1 MYRVDI
7 RQWFLFRRYLV
18 QNTLLKIKPKP
29 MDKYFSIQGFISDE
43 RIEKKKIL
51 WPWALRGVV
60 TIFRDC
66 DLWSPSF
73 NWPPGVYRMLWVCH
87 TCRDLGTNYL
97 QLFGALT
104 YNRKSLLGLAFADTA
119 LESMEKS
126 GFSFEVLIVKDLQTV
141 KYTKI

>member
-1 MYRVDI
+1 M
-7 RQWFLFRRYLV
+7 
-18 QNTLLKIKPKP
+18 
-29 MDKYFSIQGFISDE
+29 
-43 RIEKKKIL
+43 
-51 WPWALRGVV
+51 

-73 NWPPGVYRMLWVCH
+73 NWPPGVCRMLRVCH

-104 YNRKSLLGLAFADTA
+104 YNRKGLLGLAFADTA

-126 GFSFEVLIVKDLQTV
+126 GFSFEVLTVKDLQTV
-141 KYTKI
+141 NYTKS